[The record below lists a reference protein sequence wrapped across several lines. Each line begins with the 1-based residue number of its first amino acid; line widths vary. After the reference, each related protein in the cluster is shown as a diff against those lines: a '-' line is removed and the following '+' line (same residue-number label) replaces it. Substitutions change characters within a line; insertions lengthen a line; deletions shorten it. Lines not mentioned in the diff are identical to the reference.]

1 MGEHLGEK
9 LILTVKIGGYP
20 ISLDLITVLTSWLVM
35 LILVLG
41 ALILRR
47 GLRPP
52 EEEPTKAQAFLEWV
66 VGTLQR
72 QLGAGFGSREL
83 GRRLFPLV
91 ATIFLFVLLS
101 NWLSIIP
108 GLQSPTADLNV
119 TLSLAIMVF
128 LLSHYFGMRQKGLL
142 GYAKGFIEPKMIFP
156 LSLILNFAGELAK
169 PISHSFRLFGNVLGG
184 GILIG
189 IIFSFMPLVVP
200 AVLHA
205 VYDLFIGAVQAIVF
219 AFLAVTYINIAVE
232 R

>member
-1 MGEHLGEK
+1 MAEHLGEK

-20 ISLDLITVLTSWLVM
+20 FSFDLITVLTSWLVM
-35 LILVLG
+35 LILTLG
-41 ALILRR
+41 GLILRR

-52 EEEPTKAQAFLEWV
+52 EEEPTRTQAFLEWV

-83 GRRLFPLV
+83 GQRLFPLV
-91 ATIFLFVLLS
+91 ATIFLFVLFS

-108 GLQSPTADLNV
+108 GLRSPTADLNV
-119 TLSLAIMVF
+119 TLSLGLLVF
-128 LLSHYFGMRQKGLL
+128 FLSHYFGMRQKGFFA
-142 GYAKGFIEPKMIFP
+142 YVKGFIEPKMIFP
-156 LSLILNFAGELAK
+156 LSLVLNFVGELAK

-189 IIFSFMPLVVP
+189 IIFGFMPLVVP
-200 AVLHA
+200 AVLQA
-205 VYDLFIGAVQAIVF
+205 VYGLFIGAVQALVF